1 MSHPMGDGGTGTLK
15 ERAGEATDNWAVTYQ
30 PAFAVLT
37 VKAGSVHVP
46 DQASTFLL
54 LTLGLFGLL
63 TCRCQLL
70 RKPT

>member
-1 MSHPMGDGGTGTLK
+1 MGDGGTGTLK

-46 DQASTFLL
+46 DHASTLL
-54 LTLGLFGLL
+54 LMTLSLLGLVGL
-63 TCRCQLL
+63 QAKL
-70 RKPT
+70 RRS